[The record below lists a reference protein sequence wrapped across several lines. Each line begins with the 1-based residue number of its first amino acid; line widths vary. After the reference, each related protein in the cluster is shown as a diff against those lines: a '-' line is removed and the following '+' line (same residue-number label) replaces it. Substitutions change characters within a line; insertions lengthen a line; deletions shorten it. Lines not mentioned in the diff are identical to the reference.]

1 MRLSDE
7 DWFLPTAILYI
18 SWPYDCIPTRQKR
31 VKVRCQEAPG
41 GDSSATLGSLPRRG
55 PRLRGLTAKLIRR
68 MTSTAQ
74 NPEHIHILQRGG
86 NIFGK
91 DVTGRDHRR

>member
-1 MRLSDE
+1 MAIRL
-7 DWFLPTAILYI
+7 LPDKTKMGQGEV
-18 SWPYDCIPTRQKR
+18 PG
-31 VKVRCQEAPG
+31 APG
-41 GDSSATLGSLPRRG
+41 GDSSATHGSLPRRG

-74 NPEHIHILQRGG
+74 NPGHIHILQRGG
-86 NIFGK
+86 NVFGR